1 VKLERLASKIPRKKT
16 KGMNWNLEG
25 DERGKTEMSLID
37 LLCKSWSKLCLITFN
52 DLFVNT

>member
-1 VKLERLASKIPRKKT
+1 VNLERLASKIPKKKT

-37 LLCKSWSKLCLITFN
+37 SLYKSLSKLRLITFN
-52 DLFVNT
+52 DFFVNI

>member
-1 VKLERLASKIPRKKT
+1 LASKIPKKKT

-37 LLCKSWSKLCLITFN
+37 SLCKSLSKLRLITFN
-52 DLFVNT
+52 DFFVNI

>member
-1 VKLERLASKIPRKKT
+1 
-16 KGMNWNLEG
+16 MNWNLEG